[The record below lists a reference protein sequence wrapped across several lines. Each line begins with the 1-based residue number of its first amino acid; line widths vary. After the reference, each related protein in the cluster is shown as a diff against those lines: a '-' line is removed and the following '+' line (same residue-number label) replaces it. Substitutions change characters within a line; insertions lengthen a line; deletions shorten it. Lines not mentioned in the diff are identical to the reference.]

1 MFTPSFTISQD
12 GQALKTFPDTEK
24 ERAVS
29 VAKAFAATTE
39 KDVIITAHLDAE
51 TDRDGFRLALANAMN
66 ASNRGAEKAGGV
78 RVTDILEDPSDL
90 PVTFDPDH
98 PDANELGYV
107 EMPNVTLVKEITDAM
122 AATQAYSANVTAFNT
137 LKTVLQRSLEIGG

>member
-51 TDRDGFRLALANAMN
+51 TDRDVVF
-66 ASNRGAEKAGGV
+66 
-78 RVTDILEDPSDL
+78 
-90 PVTFDPDH
+90 H
-98 PDANELGYV
+98 PDGTNEKIWIIDMG
-107 EMPNVTLVKEITDAM
+107 
-122 AATQAYSANVTAFNT
+122 
-137 LKTVLQRSLEIGG
+137 